1 MSDTYEFKASD
12 QVSDKAPAGAINGL
26 VCAFAL
32 LIDVLELNGA
42 LQPKQFEGVL
52 NAVLKHAG
60 ADADDADTAVLQQIM
75 SLLQAPDRPSLTVI
89 SGGKN

>member
-1 MSDTYEFKASD
+1 MSDIYEFQAT
-12 QVSDKAPAGAINGL
+12 DKATVIGLNGL

-42 LQPKQFEGVL
+42 LQPKQFEEVL
-52 NAVLKHAG
+52 NSVLKHAG
-60 ADADDADTAVLQQIM
+60 TVADDADTAVLQQIV

>member
-1 MSDTYEFKASD
+1 MSDSYEFKASD
-12 QVSDKAPAGAINGL
+12 HASDQAPAGAINGL

-42 LQPKQFEGVL
+42 LQLNQFEGVM

-60 ADADDADTAVLQQIM
+60 TDADDADTAVLQQIM

>member
-1 MSDTYEFKASD
+1 MSDTFEF
-12 QVSDKAPAGAINGL
+12 QTNDKAPAGAVNGL

-52 NAVLKHAG
+52 SSVLKHAG
-60 ADADDADTAVLQQIM
+60 AETNDADVAVLQQIM
-75 SLLQAPDRPSLTVI
+75 DLLQAPERPLLTVI
-89 SGGKN
+89 SGGKS

>member
-1 MSDTYEFKASD
+1 MSDTYEFNASD
-12 QVSDKAPAGAINGL
+12 HAKEKAPAGAINGL

-42 LQPKQFEGVL
+42 LEPKQFEGVM

-60 ADADDADTAVLQQIM
+60 TDADDADAAVLQQIV
-75 SLLQAPDRPSLTVI
+75 SLLQTPDRPLLTVI

>member
-1 MSDTYEFKASD
+1 MSDTYEFQAN
-12 QVSDKAPAGAINGL
+12 DKAPAGAINGL

-52 NAVLKHAG
+52 SSVLTHAG
-60 ADADDADTAVLQQIM
+60 SEDNDADVAVLQQIM
-75 SLLQAPDRPSLTVI
+75 SLLQAPERPLFTVI
-89 SGGKN
+89 SGGKAGS